1 MDFFFFI
8 RYYKEYFF
16 PTCKFNFGKIF
27 ELPTEIMNLI
37 ILEFASSTSWNS
49 KYWNSRQLIMLGL
62 INKATLLAV
71 NNFCKIQCQKFCLF
85 DQTVNPV
92 KLYSNILYFD
102 DVKLPSNKTIH
113 YFENII
119 CFKCFYNTRGFFII
133 SVNLYKCA
141 FLCRVYYYYYIE
153 KE

>member
-71 NNFCKIQCQKFCLF
+71 NICYQNDPDAPYYAKCIRSYKDPDSTNTITQESRFACHKC
-85 DQTVNPV
+85 
-92 KLYSNILYFD
+92 KLYI
-102 DVKLPSNKTIH
+102 
-113 YFENII
+113 
-119 CFKCFYNTRGFFII
+119 
-133 SVNLYKCA
+133 
-141 FLCRVYYYYYIE
+141 
-153 KE
+153 